1 MMNGNLQKE
10 DGFGLR
16 KNLYPKISGNFS
28 TKKSL
33 KKSNRRQV
41 KILIQLVAMVDK
53 LSFLI
58 KMNSSPW

>member
-33 KKSNRRQV
+33 KKSNLFV
-41 KILIQLVAMVDK
+41 KILVQVLAMVDQ

-58 KMNSSPW
+58 KMNSSLW